1 MNIWVAARCGNLDAA
16 ANPAIHS
23 AARGVAARGGALTLR
38 VPRAYMT
45 PPLAGWQSGYATDC
59 KSVYSGSIPLP
70 ASNFPLGCASRCRA
84 GPRPGSYRSG
94 GFQDAELLERGCAI
108 VE

>member
-16 ANPAIHS
+16 ANPAIHA

-70 ASNFPLGCASRCRA
+70 ASKRTMARHCWTFRHFRA
-84 GPRPGSYRSG
+84 YQLMRI
-94 GFQDAELLERGCAI
+94 LMWL
-108 VE
+108 V